1 MPLPRPP
8 RRRELAKALIDDGRE
23 HREVA
28 AAAGFNQPGYF
39 SGIVSGRIRT
49 PRPETR
55 ARIAEA
61 LHRPECE
68 LFPEF
73 YDEVVSA

>member
-1 MPLPRPP
+1 LPLPRPP

-28 AAAGFNQPGYF
+28 TAAGFNPGYF
-39 SGIVSGRIRT
+39 SGIVSGRIRA

-61 LHRPECE
+61 LHRPEPE